1 LEKGKGRF
9 LGEVRWTLCGG
20 FLKIGH
26 CDKTRRKGGN
36 KNGGFDTQGGAAGR
50 GLYRNP
56 DTAGLG
62 SLYENQK
69 DVTPEQASLGS
80 ATRGERRI
88 FHMDLIVGFLVGYVL
103 GAKGGHEKFE
113 ELKEAWQT
121 ITNTE
126 EFQNLMM
133 AGLSLVNRVGQQ
145 DGSDAGW
152 EARPITERIGELLGA
167 QLSQIIAAVTE
178 IRKAA

>member
-1 LEKGKGRF
+1 MNPGWGTKSRE
-9 LGEVRWTLCGG
+9 
-20 FLKIGH
+20 
-26 CDKTRRKGGN
+26 RRN
-36 KNGGFDTQGGAAGR
+36 KNGGFDTQGGAVGR
-50 GLYRNP
+50 GLYRDP
-56 DTAGLG
+56 DAAGLG
-62 SLYENQK
+62 SLYEDQK
-69 DVTPEQASLGS
+69 DVVTRARKLGFRN
-80 ATRGERRI
+80 ARREAG

-103 GAKGGHEKFE
+103 GAKGGQEKFE

-145 DGSDAGW
+145 NGSETGG
-152 EARPITERIGELLGA
+152 EARPITERIGELLGG